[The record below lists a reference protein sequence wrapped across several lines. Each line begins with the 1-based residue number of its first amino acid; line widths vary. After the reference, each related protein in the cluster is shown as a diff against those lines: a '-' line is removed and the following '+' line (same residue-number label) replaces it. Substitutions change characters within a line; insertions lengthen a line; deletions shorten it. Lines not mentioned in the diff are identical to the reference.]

1 MVDLSKF
8 TFNKKIL
15 NNFVT
20 KLCSIIS
27 FHEFFTYIRHQRWIQ
42 CFLKKKRWVQWSHFL
57 LSGFGPYNEVA
68 IYLI

>member
-42 CFLKKKRWVQWSHFL
+42 CFLKKKDGSN
-57 LSGFGPYNEVA
+57 G
-68 IYLI
+68 LIFFCLGLVHIMK